1 MIQLKIDASEN
12 SGIVADLN
20 QAFVSGCAV
29 TVNVI
34 VVVVVLVVALCG
46 RLLGILWI
54 YVKRQWM

>member
-1 MIQLKIDASEN
+1 MIQLKSDASEN
-12 SGIVADLN
+12 SGIGADLN

-34 VVVVVLVVALCG
+34 VVVLVVALCG